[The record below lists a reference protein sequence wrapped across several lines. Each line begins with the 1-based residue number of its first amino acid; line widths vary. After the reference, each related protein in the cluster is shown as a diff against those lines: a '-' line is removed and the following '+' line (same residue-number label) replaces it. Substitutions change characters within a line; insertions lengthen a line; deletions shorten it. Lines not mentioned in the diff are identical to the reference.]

1 VSGGTRYRAE
11 NYGMIWKSSPIW
23 PKWRQRVK
31 EVNVSERGSDVVEL
45 FINGI
50 AENPAS
56 ANAGNAHQRIR
67 LRA

>member
-1 VSGGTRYRAE
+1 
-11 NYGMIWKSSPIW
+11 MIWKSSPIW